1 MVLEAVSHLVRE
13 VVDPNKA
20 ILAILASIV
29 VFGLRNWARGFINEA
44 ERDLHGKTYLL
55 VVRYASPTLIFT
67 SWRRAQKTRGQGCF
81 SGPGLSLLQAL
92 AARGAQIV
100 ALHPDPM
107 DAEVT
112 QLILLLRSAARNER
126 IYADQCD
133 MLSIASVQRF
143 AAQWSKN
150 GKSGMV
156 QDLEAKIDGVVF
168 SDGLGSGLSAAPT
181 SQEIH
186 QVQVRSRLAMIQ
198 FLLPVLL
205 KSSRNSTS
213 GVRIVSQVSPLYSAA
228 LDHSTTLSLNCILPD
243 ERASAPATDNVF
255 YGSSWRTQGRSALAA
270 ILLVQELHTRFATRN
285 PNLLFISVCPG
296 FTRSFLHASIGNIR
310 RGGWPLRLLAYPF
323 IWVFAKSAS
332 EASQILLT
340 ALLADVRKPE
350 VIDPA
355 APPDEGAVCRATKSE
370 IPPVV
375 ILRGGTLVR
384 EGREVRIMGLDS
396 RNLLG
401 SNLWAHE
408 NLAIDAELKLAAE
421 RKKPVGR
428 EGAEGDPHPG
438 AGRAKSE

>member
-29 VFGLRNWARGFINEA
+29 VFGLRNWARGFINQA

-55 VVRYASPTLIFT
+55 V
-67 SWRRAQKTRGQGCF
+67 GCF

-100 ALHPDPM
+100 ALHPDRT

-133 MLSIASVQRF
+133 MLSIASVQQF

-156 QDLEAKIDGVVF
+156 QDLEAKIDGIVF
-168 SDGLGSGLSAAPT
+168 SDGLGSGLSAAPI
-181 SQEIH
+181 SHEIH
-186 QVQVRSRLAMIQ
+186 QMQVRSRLAMIQ

-228 LDHSTTLSLNCILPD
+228 LDHSTILSLKCVLPD
-243 ERASAPATDNVF
+243 ERASASATDNVF

-355 APPDEGAVCRATKSE
+355 APPDEGAAVYRARKLE

-384 EGREVRIMGLDS
+384 EGHEVRIIGLDS

-401 SNLWAHE
+401 SDLWAHE
-408 NLAIDAELKLAAE
+408 TLAIDAELKLAAE
-421 RKKPVGR
+421 RKKPVGK
-428 EGAEGDPHPG
+428 EGAEGDPHPWV
-438 AGRAKSE
+438 GRAKSE